1 LGLIRCDSGRT
12 EDRRALQHRYVAHEI
27 ALARVSQIVFG
38 SVARLERFEF
48 AAQNNC
54 QSEIALPGL
63 KDEIATLHDTTLSE
77 GLKQRKLMIV
87 QFWKR
92 DAFSIAVE
100 PFVLLVVSH
109 LRNLR
114 VTQHNPNL
122 THSRLLFI
130 LFVILLTGCAE
141 DDPEESADPIRRP
154 GSWGRIVEGPSRA
167 ELELNVPM
175 GRVSIVL
182 ERQDTVLA
190 CGETILLRA
199 TAKENVDRCEGYS
212 FSVLYQEALRHVNE
226 LADRIRCPEKC
237 EKNPYIVYQKGRCGD
252 GDATVT
258 LTMAVTCRNPSDP
271 IIEGLP
277 IKSDAALR

>member
-1 LGLIRCDSGRT
+1 MRDVILVQKIVELMSVTRAARSQHAQSRKLAIPTDSAAAHNERIDDRLANGRNFCECAPKFGRRNVEYLGLIRCDSGRT

-87 QFWKR
+87 QFWKG

-114 VTQHNPNL
+114 VT
-122 THSRLLFI
+122 
-130 LFVILLTGCAE
+130 
-141 DDPEESADPIRRP
+141 
-154 GSWGRIVEGPSRA
+154 
-167 ELELNVPM
+167 
-175 GRVSIVL
+175 
-182 ERQDTVLA
+182 
-190 CGETILLRA
+190 
-199 TAKENVDRCEGYS
+199 
-212 FSVLYQEALRHVNE
+212 
-226 LADRIRCPEKC
+226 
-237 EKNPYIVYQKGRCGD
+237 
-252 GDATVT
+252 
-258 LTMAVTCRNPSDP
+258 
-271 IIEGLP
+271 
-277 IKSDAALR
+277 

>member
-122 THSRLLFI
+122 THSGAHLRIISRPDPALI
-130 LFVILLTGCAE
+130 GGGWQE
-141 DDPEESADPIRRP
+141 DYGGMWSTRGND
-154 GSWGRIVEGPSRA
+154 WGTHHGFDAWIA
-167 ELELNVPM
+167 TELNLGQVS
-175 GRVSIVL
+175 RVSHCV
-182 ERQDTVLA
+182 RMT
-190 CGETILLRA
+190 
-199 TAKENVDRCEGYS
+199 
-212 FSVLYQEALRHVNE
+212 
-226 LADRIRCPEKC
+226 
-237 EKNPYIVYQKGRCGD
+237 
-252 GDATVT
+252 
-258 LTMAVTCRNPSDP
+258 
-271 IIEGLP
+271 
-277 IKSDAALR
+277 